1 MKNLKNDSRIISF
14 CFFLFSMFCSLNA
27 KAQKKEEGNQ
37 INFISKNY
45 QQALT
50 MAKASHK
57 NIFIDAYAIWCSPC
71 KQLQKT
77 TFKDSK
83 ASSFFNKNYIN
94 FSIDV
99 EKGEGTA
106 LAKTWGIEGLPT
118 LLILDQN
125 GKVIASHIGYVDG
138 AGLLEFAKEASGK

>member
-1 MKNLKNDSRIISF
+1 MKNLKNGSGIISF
-14 CFFLFSMFCSLNA
+14 YFFLFSMFCALNA
-27 KAQKKEEGNQ
+27 GAQKKATGNE

-57 NIFIDAYAIWCSPC
+57 KIFVDAYAVWCAPC

-83 ASSFFNKNYIN
+83 AAAYFNKNYIN

-106 LAKTWGIEGLPT
+106 LAKSWGIEGLPT

-138 AGLLEFAKEASGK
+138 AGLLEFTKEASGQ